1 MKKKYSFLSVAIL
14 ASVTC
19 AGALLIVGCAGSNPL
34 AQTRDVFLVQK
45 PGPVVTNNV
54 AVYAPEDVI
63 APAVTNLESGVIA
76 PAVAKPGATPISYV
90 QVGVQTPGVWEDTP
104 NVANAQAVANTV
116 PVYGALASVSI
127 GLLASLGKLWLNRK
141 QKPIITST
149 FQTIEDF
156 TTALNSSG
164 DPKGVALAAK
174 LKSMLAGA
182 HDYAKVMPQVQ
193 ELINAYTGH
202 SGSVAEVAAIAKS

>member
-1 MKKKYSFLSVAIL
+1 MKKNNKILSVCIL
-14 ASVTC
+14 ASSLC
-19 AGALLIVGCAGSNPL
+19 AAGLLIVGCAGSNPL
-34 AQTRDVFLVQK
+34 AQTRDVFMI
-45 PGPVVTNNV
+45 
-54 AVYAPEDVI
+54 E
-63 APAVTNLESGVIA
+63 
-76 PAVAKPGATPISYV
+76 KPGAIITNDVPIYNEADIQTPAKTNLTTGVIQPAIPKPGAAAVGYV
-90 QVGVQTPGVWEDTP
+90 QVGVQTPSTWENSP

-127 GLLASLGKLWLNRK
+127 GLLASLSKLWLNRK
-141 QKPIITST
+141 RKPIITST
-149 FQTIEDF
+149 FQTIDDF
-156 TTALNSSG
+156 TNALNASG

-202 SGSVAEVAAIAKS
+202 SGSVKEVAAIVKG